1 MKNSI
6 GNLSDTKDGIVIDDR
21 SSSNSDDDKTID
33 EEDSMSEEEGFQRE
47 VERKT
52 TVKPKQRGSVDDST
66 SSRNDSIL
74 SDEKLKTRIFE

>member
-1 MKNSI
+1 
-6 GNLSDTKDGIVIDDR
+6 
-21 SSSNSDDDKTID
+21 
-33 EEDSMSEEEGFQRE
+33 MSEEEGFQRE